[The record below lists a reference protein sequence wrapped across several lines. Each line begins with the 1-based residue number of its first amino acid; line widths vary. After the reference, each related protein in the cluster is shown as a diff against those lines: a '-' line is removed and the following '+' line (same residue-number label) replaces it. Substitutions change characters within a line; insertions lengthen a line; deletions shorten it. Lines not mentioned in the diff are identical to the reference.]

1 MEKSSHFQVNLDPI
15 KFEFEKLRSH
25 EKFPHNSRLESCGKL
40 KALSEKK
47 KVFKSEEQE
56 EEQKCEKGITKALS
70 LGQTFELGEKCE
82 IIRCKRAKN
91 SKSIV
96 IIENSFENFTLNQG
110 FISLTL

>member
-1 MEKSSHFQVNLDPI
+1 MKNFLTVVAWKVAENW
-15 KFEFEKLRSH
+15 KLW
-25 EKFPHNSRLESCGKL
+25 
-40 KALSEKK
+40 AKK

-96 IIENSFENFTLNQG
+96 IIENSFEYFTLNQG
-110 FISLTL
+110 FISLTLWFFK